1 MAFPKKLSQLC
12 SPAAFYFILSMIAYI
27 LMVFQNIGEM
37 QRYHL
42 GLFSVPV
49 ESTFLIFVVQL
60 IYILFWTYVLNLICK
75 DGNKWLSWLL
85 ILFPFILFFVLIFL
99 FLFA

>member
-1 MAFPKKLSQLC
+1 MAFPKKISQLC

-27 LMVFQNIGEM
+27 FMVFQNIGEM

-42 GLFSVPV
+42 GIFSVPV